1 MHVGW
6 ESILQTTAP
15 WLTQGAGGAAF
26 ALVWLVRSQFQ
37 KIQNEQKQ
45 QGTMLRKLVR
55 LHCERY
61 PKESYKLLEDN
72 DG

>member
-1 MHVGW
+1 MRVGW
-6 ESILQTTAP
+6 ENILQITAP

-37 KIQNEQKQ
+37 KIEGEQRQ
-45 QGTMLRKLVR
+45 QGALLRRLVR

-61 PKESYKLLEDN
+61 PKESYRLLEEN